1 MEQLLEETY
10 RAEREHFWFKGF
22 RQFITPLVDEALA
35 GRPAARLL
43 DCGCGT
49 GANLDLFRSRCQAF
63 GFDLTPGGLRFA
75 RTHGGLRVARASI
88 THVPFAPATFD
99 VVTSFDVLQC
109 VTEAQETLAMAS
121 MARVL
126 KPGGAMVLNVAALD
140 MLSGSHAV
148 LSEEVRRYTKPL
160 MRQAL
165 SRAGLVPERLTYT
178 NFSLFPLMLATR
190 SWQRL
195 RGAARPEALTAEI
208 SVPSAPVNTALTA
221 VLSLEARALRFT
233 NLPFGSSLLV
243 LARKPA

>member
-10 RAEREHFWFKGF
+10 RAERDHFWFKGF
-22 RQFITPLVDEALA
+22 RQFIAPLVDQALA
-35 GRPAARLL
+35 GRPDARLL

-49 GANLDLFRSRCQAF
+49 GTNLSLFRARCNAV

-75 RTHGGLRVARASI
+75 RTHGGLRVSRASI
-88 THVPFAPATFD
+88 THVPFAASTFD

-109 VTEAQETLAMAS
+109 ITEAMETQAMAS

-126 KPGGAMVLNVAALD
+126 KPGGSLILNVAALD
-140 MLSGSHAV
+140 ILSGSHAV

-165 SRAGLVPERLTYT
+165 SRAGLVPMRITYT

-190 SWQRL
+190 TWQRF
-195 RGAARPEALTAEI
+195 RGAARPETLTSEI
-208 SVPSAPVNTALTA
+208 SVPSPAVNAALSA
-221 VLSLEARALRFT
+221 VLSLEARALRLT
-233 NLPFGSSLLV
+233 DLPIGSSLLV

>member
-1 MEQLLEETY
+1 MEQLLEQTY
-10 RAEREHFWFKGF
+10 RAERDHFWFKGF
-22 RQFITPLVDEALA
+22 RQFIAPFVDRALA

-49 GANLDLFRSRCQAF
+49 GTNLALFHARCDAF
-63 GFDLTPGGLRFA
+63 GFDLSPGGLRFA
-75 RTHGGLRVARASI
+75 SSHGGLRVARASI
-88 THVPFAPATFD
+88 TNVPFAPATFD

-126 KPGGAMVLNVAALD
+126 KPGGFLILNVAALD
-140 MLSGSHAV
+140 ILSGSHAV
-148 LSEEVRRYTKPL
+148 LSQEVRRYTKPL

-165 SRAGLVPERLTYT
+165 SRAGLVPERITYT

-190 SWQRL
+190 AWQRL
-195 RGAARPEALTAEI
+195 RGAARPETLTAEI
-208 SVPSAPVNTALTA
+208 TVPSAPVNTALSA
-221 VLSLEARALRFT
+221 MLSLEARALRLT
-233 NLPFGSSLLV
+233 DLPIGSSLLV

>member
-1 MEQLLEETY
+1 MEQLLEETF

-22 RQFITPLVDEALA
+22 RQFIAPLVDQALA
-35 GRPAARLL
+35 GRPDARLL

-49 GANLDLFRSRCQAF
+49 GTNLTLFRERCNAV

-75 RTHGGLRVARASI
+75 RTQGGLRVSRASI
-88 THVPFAPATFD
+88 THVPFAAATFD

-109 VTEAQETLAMAS
+109 ITEAMETQAMAS

-126 KPGGAMVLNVAALD
+126 KPGGSLILNVAALD
-140 MLSGSHAV
+140 ILSGSHAV

-165 SRAGLVPERLTYT
+165 ARAGLVPQRLTYT

-190 SWQRL
+190 TWQRF

-208 SVPSAPVNTALTA
+208 SVPSAPVNAALTA
-221 VLSLEARALRFT
+221 LLSLEARALRLT
-233 NLPFGSSLLV
+233 DLPFGSSLLV

>member
-10 RAEREHFWFKGF
+10 RAERDHFWFRGF
-22 RQFITPLVDEALA
+22 RQFIGPLVDQALA
-35 GRPAARLL
+35 GRPTARLL

-49 GANLDLFRSRCQAF
+49 GANLDLFRSRCHAF

-208 SVPSAPVNTALTA
+208 SVPSPPVNTALTA

>member
-10 RAEREHFWFKGF
+10 RAERDHFWFRGF
-22 RQFITPLVDEALA
+22 RQFIGPLVDQALA
-35 GRPAARLL
+35 GRPTARLL

-208 SVPSAPVNTALTA
+208 SVPSSSAWSPRTTVRGTA
-221 VLSLEARALRFT
+221 VMPWRSIVRGGR
-233 NLPFGSSLLV
+233 
-243 LARKPA
+243 